1 MNNLRREHS
10 MNLQQHL
17 ENGMLTARPLGR
29 RPRETSQMLK
39 KGKNSIKK
47 WKLRERQR
55 CAKT

>member
-1 MNNLRREHS
+1 MNNLRKEHS

-47 WKLRERQR
+47 
-55 CAKT
+55 